1 MREHVSV
8 IGLGPMGQAM
18 VGALLAAGHPTTVW
32 NRTPAR
38 AQDVVAAGAVLAPT
52 VADALDA
59 GELVIVSL
67 TDYQAMCDVLGPAEA
82 ALRGRTVVNLS
93 SDSPERTR
101 AAAAWL
107 AERGAELVAG
117 GIMVPAPLVGAA
129 AAFAFY
135 SGPRPAFDAHEKA
148 LRVIARPDYRG
159 TDPALAQLYY
169 QALLEIFLTFLGG
182 FAHAAALMAAAGVD
196 AATFLP
202 YAARFTETLPNYLT
216 AAARNF
222 DTGTHPGEQATA
234 IMMGATADH
243 VVAAS
248 VEAGVDPT
256 LPQAV
261 QALYQRTIAEGRGQE
276 SWTAMFE
283 VMRGLAPAPV

>member
-32 NRTPAR
+32 NRTAAR
-38 AQDVVAAGAVLAPT
+38 AQEVVAAGAVLAPT

-59 GELVIVSL
+59 GELVVLSL
-67 TDYQAMCDVLGPAEA
+67 TDYQAMYDVLGRAEA

-101 AAAAWL
+101 AAAGWL

-117 GIMVPAPLVGAA
+117 GIMVPAPLVGSA

-135 SGPRPAFDAHEKA
+135 SGSRPAFDAHEEA

-202 YAARFTETLPNYLT
+202 YATQFAETLPTYLAT
-216 AAARNF
+216 PAASF
-222 DTGTHPGEQATA
+222 DTGTHPGDQASAT
-234 IMMGATADH
+234 MMGATADH

-248 VEAGVDPT
+248 IEAGVDPT

-261 QALYQRTIAEGRGQE
+261 QALYQRTIAAGHGQE
-276 SWTAMFE
+276 SWSAMFE
-283 VMRGLAPAPV
+283 VIKKG